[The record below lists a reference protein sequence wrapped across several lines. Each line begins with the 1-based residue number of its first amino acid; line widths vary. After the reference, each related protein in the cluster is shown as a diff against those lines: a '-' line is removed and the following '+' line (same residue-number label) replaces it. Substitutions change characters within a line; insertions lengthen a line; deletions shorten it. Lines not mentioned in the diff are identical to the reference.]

1 MSPVYVTHI
10 QMYNDIYR
18 YIQIDRY
25 VYGMVWYAMVWYGMV
40 CMCVCMYIYICTYTY
55 TFTFIDSDI
64 DIHMHIHRYTYVHH
78 GEDLG
83 YQSTLKTHKS
93 FTNFAFQENPNVAT
107 NVSMAARP
115 LGSKL
120 CEAQGLSLLRF
131 SETVFL
137 VPSGWIPS
145 SLLVGGSPRFSQL

>member
-10 QMYNDIYR
+10 QTYRCIMIYI
-18 YIQIDRY
+18 YIHMAW
-25 VYGMVWYAMVWYGMV
+25 YGMLWYGTVWYA
-40 CMCVCMYIYICTYTY
+40 CIYIYTYTY
-55 TFTFIDSDI
+55 TYIDIDI
-64 DIHMHIHRYTYVHH
+64 DIHIHVYGCVCHDISRTYVHH

-93 FTNFAFQENPNVAT
+93 FISFAFQENPNVAT

-120 CEAQGLSLLRF
+120 CETQGLSLLRF
-131 SETVFL
+131 SETEVFL
-137 VPSGWIPS
+137 VPSGWNPS